1 MILSQRTGEGLLL
14 VGDLIGA
21 GVWLGVLPVDDVVV
35 FGQRP
40 VQQLDPGNVSF
51 VLHFLSSMLCSALKC
66 IFNQPV
72 GPPPHPNLARRRQ
85 GNEAE
90 GGDDE

>member
-1 MILSQRTGEGLLL
+1 MERMILSQRTGEGLLL

-21 GVWLGVLPVDDVVV
+21 GVRLGVLPVDDIVV

-51 VLHFLSSMLCSALKC
+51 AL
-66 IFNQPV
+66 
-72 GPPPHPNLARRRQ
+72 L
-85 GNEAE
+85 
-90 GGDDE
+90 